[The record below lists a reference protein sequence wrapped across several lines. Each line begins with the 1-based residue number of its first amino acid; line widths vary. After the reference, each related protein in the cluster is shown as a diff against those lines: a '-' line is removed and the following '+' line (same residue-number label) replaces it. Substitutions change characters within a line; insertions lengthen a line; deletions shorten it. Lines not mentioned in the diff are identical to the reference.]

1 LGSHRSVIYSA
12 SVPAV
17 RCYSATKP
25 THKTFS
31 GVFASI
37 RQPLGFIFSINKNY
51 FILQQSLSQFVIS
64 YFKEKFIG
72 MQLQVIQNLIYE
84 IRGQNVMLD
93 MDIAELY
100 GVETRV
106 LNQAVKRN
114 KDRFPKDFMFQL
126 SQKEVTDLK
135 SQFVTSSW
143 GGRRTLP
150 YVFTEHGVTM
160 LASILKSKKAIQ
172 MNIAIV
178 RAFIELKQFVL
189 NYRELADQI
198 KDLKAIT
205 GSHTQQLNKIYEALE
220 NMLDEK
226 TVEKK
231 WEERERIG
239 FKK

>member
-1 LGSHRSVIYSA
+1 
-12 SVPAV
+12 
-17 RCYSATKP
+17 
-25 THKTFS
+25 
-31 GVFASI
+31 
-37 RQPLGFIFSINKNY
+37 
-51 FILQQSLSQFVIS
+51 
-64 YFKEKFIG
+64 

-100 GVETRV
+100 GVETKV

-114 KDRFPKDFMFQL
+114 KDRFPKDFMFRL

-135 SQFVTSSW
+135 SQFVTSRW

-150 YVFTEHGVTM
+150 YAFTEHGVTM
-160 LASILKSKKAIQ
+160 VASILKSKKAIQ

-178 RAFIELKQFVL
+178 RAFIELKQFAL

-226 TVEKK
+226 LVEKK